1 MNWIPTAIPCSS
13 SAGDAA
19 TGSRRCILKKM
30 DSAST
35 INAWIMGGSSGHGI
49 LQKSGTLPV
58 RNTAGSWKG
67 CRSTS
72 QRRSGLPGG
81 RISELCAKGRKFF
94 FLLQGWENTADD
106 LSTEP
111 RNCPGNRG
119 ITVPAF
125 YGSPPVCGK
134 HHVLPGQMPAKTIRF
149 PHFPFVK
156 MTEAR
161 WNRIRFSAGFP
172 V

>member
-1 MNWIPTAIPCSS
+1 M
-13 SAGDAA
+13 
-19 TGSRRCILKKM
+19 KKM

-81 RISELCAKGRKFF
+81 RISELCAKGRKILPAFA
-94 FLLQGWENTADD
+94 GWEKHHRRLIHMKTEPEGHPGDNSLPFLRTAVCVWKTQHFS
-106 LSTEP
+106 LST
-111 RNCPGNRG
+111 
-119 ITVPAF
+119 ALLKL
-125 YGSPPVCGK
+125 PVFHIFLSSK
-134 HHVLPGQMPAKTIRF
+134 
-149 PHFPFVK
+149 
-156 MTEAR
+156 
-161 WNRIRFSAGFP
+161 
-172 V
+172 